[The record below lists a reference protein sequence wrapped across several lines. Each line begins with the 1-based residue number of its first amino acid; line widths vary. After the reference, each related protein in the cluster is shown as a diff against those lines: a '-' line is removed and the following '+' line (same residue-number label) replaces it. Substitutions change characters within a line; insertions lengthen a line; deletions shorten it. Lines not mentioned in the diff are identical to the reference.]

1 MVDMMEAWAS
11 VAGMETLAG
20 ELLDV
25 LNSPKCTGDGK
36 ADGIGWLAKRVGF
49 ASMIWGSVCVRV
61 CVCVCVCDVEA
72 DGINWLAKR
81 MGFASMI
88 CVCVCEISRRM
99 ASIGWPRGWVLRL

>member
-1 MVDMMEAWAS
+1 MMEAWAS

-49 ASMIWGSVCVRV
+49 ASMIWGSACV
-61 CVCVCVCDVEA
+61 CVCVCV
-72 DGINWLAKR
+72 
-81 MGFASMI
+81 M
-88 CVCVCEISRRM
+88 SRRM
-99 ASIGWPRGWVLRL
+99 ASTGWPREWVLRL